1 MNYNLKKEYD
11 DLSKKIE
18 EITNKLF
25 IKADKDGNNSIQV
38 KDLIL
43 EIIEINLY

>member
-18 EITNKLF
+18 EITTKQKTKSLDTVS
-25 IKADKDGNNSIQV
+25 KH
-38 KDLIL
+38 
-43 EIIEINLY
+43 